1 MPSFRKATTRI
12 SGSPTEGP
20 RRRGVFPGP
29 VCPSLIRCV
38 TTIGFARGTRS
49 TSAFAFVACST
60 VAVSGFLSASRAVSD
75 EATKPDRVATF
86 MRAKLAHSQN
96 VLEGLSVGDFSLIAK
111 GAHDLS
117 LASQDSNWQVL
128 QTEDYVRQSAEFR
141 RSCDTLRAA
150 ADAENLDA
158 ALVAWMDVT
167 MKCVRCHRS
176 MRDAD

>member
-1 MPSFRKATTRI
+1 MPSCRKATTRT
-12 SGSPTEGP
+12 SGSRTERIRRP
-20 RRRGVFPGP
+20 RAAGP
-29 VCPSLIRCV
+29 VAAIVLVAGAVAGSLLLV
-38 TTIGFARGTRS
+38 PPP
-49 TSAFAFVACST
+49 
-60 VAVSGFLSASRAVSD
+60 AVSD
-75 EATKPDRVATF
+75 EPAAPDRVAVF

-96 VLEGLSVGDFSLIAK
+96 VLEGLSVGDYELIAR

-150 ADAENLDA
+150 ADAQNLDA

-176 MRDAD
+176 MRDAE

>member
-1 MPSFRKATTRI
+1 MATNNAA
-12 SGSPTEGP
+12 
-20 RRRGVFPGP
+20 RRG
-29 VCPSLIRCV
+29 
-38 TTIGFARGTRS
+38 IGL
-49 TSAFAFVACST
+49 VACAALA
-60 VAVSGFLSASRAVSD
+60 VAVATLVPWLMGVAGAAGEQPDQVAV
-75 EATKPDRVATF
+75 F